1 MSMPVLPCRRRGVWL
16 AVLPAKQR
24 PDSSPR
30 PAASASISPRTP
42 SPPPARAAS
51 PTLSC
56 AAARTSA
63 SPSELWDPRYI
74 RDFKK
79 KHAHEIWV
87 EHVATKKDAQDLGA
101 QGLRA
106 RLPLREHQEKRAQH
120 EFGKEGGGGEIRM
133 KASRRPR
140 RPVRAARNLS
150 LGTRDRLVPRGF
162 TKRNG
167 TRNHRLFVCEAGP
180 SAFTPRRA
188 IHTTS

>member
-1 MSMPVLPCRRRGVWL
+1 MPVLPCRRRGVWL

-63 SPSELWDPRYI
+63 SHRSCGTPGTSATSRRSTPTRFGSSTSPPR
-74 RDFKK
+74 RC
-79 KHAHEIWV
+79 ARSGC
-87 EHVATKKDAQDLGA
+87 ARTASPPTPT
-101 QGLRA
+101 RA
-106 RLPLREHQEKRAQH
+106 PRKRAQH